1 MDCRKRKNTLN
12 LNRLTLH
19 MKTGSFFKALL
30 IWSYKQ
36 DTHFI
41 LFLFFTKLSEDDK
54 VKLTDVGA
62 SKAVADITGTLAGTP
77 VYIAPEV
84 TRFDIYEFRADIY
97 SLGIMLWE
105 MWYGQQVFLSVE
117 VSSIQDLFAK
127 VQDGLRPEHAP
138 HYLPPS
144 PAWKGLMEWCWSKNP
159 KERPNAQQCNQAIT
173 KVIMPLP

>member
-1 MDCRKRKNTLN
+1 MFTII
-12 LNRLTLH
+12 LH
-19 MKTGSFFKALL
+19 FYT
-30 IWSYKQ
+30 Q
-36 DTHFI
+36 
-41 LFLFFTKLSEDDK
+41 LSQDDK
-54 VKLTDVGA
+54 VRVTDVGV
-62 SKAVADITGTLAGTP
+62 SKHAVDVTGTLAGTP

-84 TRFDIYEFRADIY
+84 FRSEIYESSADIY

-117 VSSIQDLFAK
+117 VTSIQDLFAK
-127 VQDGLRPEHAP
+127 VQDGLRPEHVP
-138 HYLPPS
+138 HYLRPS